1 MKVDGRGEMR
11 RRTLEVS
18 EAWGLGNGDGD
29 EGEGYNVNR
38 DNRGDRWVGEGGRR
52 DSIVVAGH
60 NIYRLGVSIDV
71 IAHHERKTS
80 ASW

>member
-11 RRTLEVS
+11 TRTLEVS
-18 EAWGLGNGDGD
+18 EAGGMGMGMK
-29 EGEGYNVNR
+29 GKGYNVNR

-80 ASW
+80 AS